1 MSEEIDLIVKW
12 SGKEYRFEKISL
24 SHSVG
29 QFKDLI
35 YKETNVKVE
44 RQKLL
49 GIKFKGRMTW
59 CLHIL
64 GVVFYDSFSSEQ

>member
-35 YKETNVKVE
+35 YKETNIKVE

-49 GIKFKGRMTW
+49 GIKFKGRMT
-59 CLHIL
+59 
-64 GVVFYDSFSSEQ
+64 